1 VTTAPAPSLIRPLHY
16 TQYLAGLLVE
26 GRLPALALAT
36 GMTVTYHD
44 PCYLGR
50 VQGAYEEPRALLSAI
65 GGLDLA
71 EMDNNREQALCCGG
85 GGGRLWFDTPREERF
100 APRRVAEAQATG
112 AEVLATACPACLSCL
127 EDGVKTTGER
137 IAVLDVVELMAQAV
151 PGGGP

>member
-44 PCYLGR
+44 PCTSAASRGPTRNRGR
-50 VQGAYEEPRALLSAI
+50 CCPRSA
-65 GGLDLA
+65 GSTSPRWTTTA
-71 EMDNNREQALCCGG
+71 SRRCAAG

-137 IAVLDVVELMAQAV
+137 IAVLDIVELMAQAV
-151 PGGGP
+151 RGGRP